1 MGIVVT
7 PTRAPTKSDLE
18 QLRLFVETRFL
29 PEFQVNESSAM
40 TSESVGKFLNLP
52 EDAYV
57 ALDEKHIEVRFSL
70 ENASPITH
78 ESLRSI
84 ASRLNEEVDGYSV
97 KFSGRSY
104 RDCWLVTM
112 SRLKA
117 DLDYSLEIY
126 PSDSA
131 LRIKIVPAGYSN
143 SFMLNKEFIQ
153 GPIALFL
160 RAIRESVA
168 AKKGYLDRI
177 REYGVIVYDPE
188 TEEAS
193 PGLDVLYE
201 RE

>member
-7 PTRAPTKSDLE
+7 PSRAPTKSDFE

-40 TSESVGKFLNLP
+40 TPESIGKFLNLP
-52 EDAYV
+52 DDAYV
-57 ALDEKHIEVRFSL
+57 ALDDKHIEVRFSL
-70 ENASPITH
+70 ENASPVTQ
-78 ESLRSI
+78 ESLRTI
-84 ASRLNEEVDGYSV
+84 VSRLNEEIDGYSV

-112 SRLKA
+112 SRLRS

-131 LRIKIVPAGYSN
+131 LRIKIAPAGYSN
-143 SFMLNKEFIQ
+143 SFMLNKDFIQ

-160 RAIRESVA
+160 RTIRESVA

-177 REYGVIVYDPE
+177 REYGVLVYDPE

-193 PGLDVLYE
+193 PGLDALYA